1 MAYMDILGLRV
12 KSELQ
17 LPAYATATS
26 AQDGATS
33 ATLQLMTM
41 QTPDP
46 LREARDWTRILM
58 DTSQVHF
65 SWAQW
70 ELLPAHLFTG

>member
-1 MAYMDILGLRV
+1 MAYMDILGLDV

-17 LPAYATATS
+17 LPAYATATP

-33 ATLQLMTM
+33 VTLQLMTM

-46 LREARDWTRILM
+46 LREARD
-58 DTSQVHF
+58 
-65 SWAQW
+65 
-70 ELLPAHLFTG
+70 